1 MSAVSEVGG
10 STSSASEEPWG
21 SRLFYRHRAPV
32 GVPDAPPMV
41 HIHGF
46 AISGSVLLPTAKI
59 LSQRFD
65 TYVPD
70 LPGHGRSAGPATPLD
85 FIGFADS
92 VVRFLDAVG
101 LERASLVG
109 NSMGSAVIAHV
120 GRLYPDRVERLILV
134 SPAGGAANQPL
145 PRALGQMTLDGL
157 REPVTLM
164 PTAARAYA
172 KFGLRNSFRLFDAM
186 VHSPTLNLLQ
196 DIQVPMLV
204 VMGSKDPLLPSAT
217 EVDKVARIADLSDV
231 MTAVRLHGAAH
242 AINWSHPQELAEIIN
257 VYVADPSIRNPSLLP
272 SKAQLIATA

>member
-1 MSAVSEVGG
+1 MSPTCGAGVSQPPKSG
-10 STSSASEEPWG
+10 EPWG

-32 GVPDAPPMV
+32 GVTNAPPMV

-46 AISGSVLLPTAKI
+46 AISGRTLLPTARI
-59 LSQRFD
+59 LAQRFD

-70 LPGHGRSAGPATPLD
+70 LPGHGRSEGPTTPLD
-85 FIGFADS
+85 FVGFADA

-120 GRLYPDRVERLILV
+120 GRLHPDRVERLILV

-145 PRALGQMTLDGL
+145 PRALAQMALDGV
-157 REPVTLM
+157 REPVTLL
-164 PTAARAYA
+164 PAALQAYA
-172 KFGLRNSFRLFDAM
+172 SFGVRKTFRQFDAM

-204 VMGSKDPLLPSAT
+204 VMGSRDPLLPSAT

-272 SKAQLIATA
+272 RTAQLIATA